1 MIDRN
6 ILLQKLPPFMN
17 NQKIIMKNQNVG
29 DIIKGILST
38 HEQYKSQYDKIS
50 PFFLG
55 QDLEDTCNN
64 IFKFLK
70 QNVPYQI
77 EKDNFQTLRSPSSII
92 SGVPADCKTYSLA
105 SLGLLDSLRRKGL
118 IKCNLAFRFAGYN
131 DFADNLEHVF
141 CVVNP
146 KTKQEIWVDPVLPT
160 FNQKKQPSNFKDKNI
175 NMALVSLSG
184 IGDISADI
192 NKISQDAA
200 SFTNPVSASLKAIE
214 TLSSLFANKPNAN
227 DWIGWDA
234 QDIQE
239 GRPIASTVRGYI
251 LNDGD
256 SVQNEALNIVSYIKA
271 KGVKNLISG
280 NPRRTTGDTRIAEAG
295 QWWGD
300 VTFND
305 IANKLAR
312 GGFGQEATNIKNAY
326 FFGLNSRPEKL
337 DIPPSPPNIL
347 PTGGGLKP
355 ADIILPTGGGL
366 KPADLATKT
375 AGMNIWVILALAAG
389 AIYAISKKDK

>member
-29 DIIKGILST
+29 DIINGILNT
-38 HEQYKSQYDKIS
+38 HEKYKSQYDKIS

-77 EKDNFQTLRSPSSII
+77 ESDNLQTLRSPSSII

-131 DFADNLEHVF
+131 DFANNLEHVF

-146 KTKQEIWVDPVLPT
+146 KTKKEIWVDPVLPY

-175 NMALVSLSG
+175 IMALVSLSG

-200 SFTNPVSASLKAIE
+200 SFTNPVSAALKAIE
-214 TLSSLFANKPNAN
+214 TLSSLFASKPSPN
-227 DWIGWDA
+227 DWMGWDA
-234 QDIQE
+234 QDKSNGQWD
-239 GRPIASTVRGYI
+239 GSSVRGYI

-271 KGVKNLISG
+271 KGVDKLINSG
-280 NPRRTTGDTRIAEAG
+280 HPVTVQGTGWR
-295 QWWGD
+295 D
-300 VTFND
+300 VTFD
-305 IANKLAR
+305 EIANKLAR
-312 GGFGQEATNIKNAY
+312 GGFGQEATNNKNAY
-326 FFGLNSRPEKL
+326 FFGLNSRPTQN

-355 ADIILPTGGGL
+355 AD
-366 KPADLATKT
+366 LATKT
-375 AGMNIWVILALAAG
+375 ASMNIWVILAIAAG
-389 AIYAISKKDK
+389 AIYAISKKGK